1 MKSEYVKLINHKY
14 MKKLRFLPL
23 ICLFTLM
30 QIVVFSCKDDE
41 IEAPEEQKPEETPV
55 EIPEEMVKDSSG
67 VVSGH
72 VYVDLGL
79 SVKWANCNLGAEK
92 SYDYGD
98 YYMWGY
104 TTPWKEGSTWEKL
117 DRTGGYGFR
126 ILLPKY
132 DAATVNWGSDWRIP
146 TNDEISE
153 LIKNCK
159 WTWTSNYRESGISGY
174 IVSANNGNS
183 IFLPAAGN
191 SKGKKGEMGYYWDS
205 YVLSSTTEGLTMDKD
220 KYIKDV
226 LSSSVG
232 MSIRPVVAT
241 EKPIEIIRDS
251 TGIISNHVYV
261 DLGLSVK
268 WANCNL
274 GAQRSVDYG
283 DYYMWGYTTPWSGES
298 WQGID
303 RTGEG
308 LRILIPEYD
317 AAIANWGEDW
327 RMPTNDELREL
338 MDKCKWSWTP
348 DFQKTGVAGYV
359 VTAENGNSIFL
370 PAAGCS
376 NGDKG
381 NKGYY
386 WDSYVLGPSDI
397 TSTAEGITIDDFKYI
412 KDMMHVNVGR
422 SIRPVVNE
430 TKDTGVEVSGTVMS
444 HDYVDLG
451 LSVKWATCN
460 IGSSTTAEYGD
471 YFAWGF
477 HIPWNEDA
485 FDQYFYWID
494 FCGDDYYLDQRF
506 DMAATSWGKAWRLPT
521 DKECQELLRNCD
533 WRWIPDYKN
542 TGTVGYL
549 GKSQKNGNYIFLPAG
564 GKMSADGIKYS
575 TGEGYYWSSY
585 LFGSQY
591 SSLSAHG
598 FKFVKG
604 LRDDNFETRYT
615 GLSVRAVVAD
625 VNNTEYVNKDVMLNL
640 DGSKPEEDANET
652 SIQGVTVNGKYGNH
666 TYVDLGLP
674 SRTLW
679 ATYNVGGSSTDSKGN
694 YYAWGETESRDY
706 YKDENYKFFGGFD
719 ELTDN
724 MIMSK
729 YNTNKTFGQIDKKT
743 VLDAVDDAATQNM
756 GSDWRMPTKKEM
768 EELLN
773 ACAWKTTTIN
783 GVFGHLGV
791 SKINRNKIFLPA
803 MDFKYMDVPQGQ
815 FVIYWTSSLYTDYSV
830 RAFAFTSGDAKTE
843 VLGWGRH
850 QGIPVRAV
858 VNRKLQW

>member
-104 TTPWKEGSTWEKL
+104 TTPYEDGTYL
-117 DRTGGYGFR
+117 RVDRTGEGIR
-126 ILLPKY
+126 ILAPEY
-132 DAATVNWGSDWRIP
+132 DAATANWGDDWKMP
-146 TNDEISE
+146 SNDELNELKSE
-153 LIKNCK
+153 CS
-159 WTWTSNYRESGISGY
+159 WTWTYDYKKTGVAGY
-174 IVSANNGNS
+174 EVTAKNGNS

-191 SKGKKGEMGYYWDS
+191 TNGRQGRSGYYWCS
-205 YVLSSTTEGLTMDKD
+205 YVMGPSDQTFTAAGIVIDSFKYMKD
-220 KYIKDV
+220 LMYV
-226 LSSSVG
+226 NVG
-232 MSIRPVVAT
+232 QSIRPVV
-241 EKPIEIIRDS
+241 S
-251 TGIISNHVYV
+251 
-261 DLGLSVK
+261 
-268 WANCNL
+268 
-274 GAQRSVDYG
+274 
-283 DYYMWGYTTPWSGES
+283 
-298 WQGID
+298 
-303 RTGEG
+303 
-308 LRILIPEYD
+308 
-317 AAIANWGEDW
+317 
-327 RMPTNDELREL
+327 
-338 MDKCKWSWTP
+338 
-348 DFQKTGVAGYV
+348 
-359 VTAENGNSIFL
+359 
-370 PAAGCS
+370 
-376 NGDKG
+376 
-381 NKGYY
+381 
-386 WDSYVLGPSDI
+386 
-397 TSTAEGITIDDFKYI
+397 
-412 KDMMHVNVGR
+412 
-422 SIRPVVNE
+422 E
-430 TKDTGVEVSGTVMS
+430 TKDGVEVSGTVMS

-460 IGSSTTAEYGD
+460 IGSSTPAEYGD

-564 GKMSADGIKYS
+564 GKLSADGIKYS

-585 LFGSQY
+585 LLGNQY
-591 SSLSAHG
+591 TSLTAHG
-598 FKFVKG
+598 FKFKKG
-604 LRDDNFETRYT
+604 FRDDDFDARYS

-625 VNNTEYVNKDVMLNL
+625 ENNTEYVNKDAMLIL

-694 YYAWGETESRDY
+694 YYAWGETETRDY
-706 YKDENYKFFGGFD
+706 YVDENYKFFGGFD
-719 ELTDN
+719 GLSNNE
-724 MIMSK
+724 IMTK
-729 YNTNKTFGQIDKKT
+729 YNCNRQFGTVDKKT
-743 VLDAVDDAATQNM
+743 VLEAIDDAATQNM
-756 GSDWRMPTKKEM
+756 GSDWRMPTKEEM
-768 EELLN
+768 TELMN
-773 ACAWKTTTIN
+773 ACVWTSVTIN
-783 GVFGHLGV
+783 GVSGIRGM
-791 SKINRNKIFLPA
+791 SQINRNTIFLPR
-803 MDFKYMDVPQGQ
+803 MGFKYMNVPEGS
-815 FVIYWTSSLYTDYSV
+815 FAYYWTSTLYDEYSL
-830 RAFAFTSGDAKTE
+830 RGFAFSMGQKQD
-843 VLGWGRH
+843 VSGWGRY
-850 QGIPVRAV
+850 QGMPVRAV
-858 VNRKLQW
+858 VNRKLEW